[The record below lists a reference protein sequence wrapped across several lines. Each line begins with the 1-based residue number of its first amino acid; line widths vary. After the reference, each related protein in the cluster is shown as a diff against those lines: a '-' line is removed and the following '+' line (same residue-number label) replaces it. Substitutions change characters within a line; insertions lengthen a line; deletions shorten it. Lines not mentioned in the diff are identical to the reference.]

1 MMRFENTVIST
12 LCVHLILAVGYRPLT
27 VLTVVIFI
35 QGLTSSLFLAEELAQ
50 CLVYIKSLLNPVFYC
65 YKIKRNR
72 RAVKKL
78 YFILLYPRKLDINN
92 SINNETSLDNW
103 SE

>member
-1 MMRFENTVIST
+1 MMRFENAVIST

-78 YFILLYPRKLDINN
+78 
-92 SINNETSLDNW
+92 
-103 SE
+103 

>member
-35 QGLTSSLFLAEELAQ
+35 QGLTSSLFLAEELEKLMF
-50 CLVYIKSLLNPVFYC
+50 CLHQVLAESCLL
-65 YKIKRNR
+65 
-72 RAVKKL
+72 
-78 YFILLYPRKLDINN
+78 LLEN
-92 SINNETSLDNW
+92 
-103 SE
+103 

>member
-1 MMRFENTVIST
+1 MMRFENTVISN

-78 YFILLYPRKLDINN
+78 
-92 SINNETSLDNW
+92 
-103 SE
+103 

>member
-35 QGLTSSLFLAEELAQ
+35 QGFTFIQEFTLTK
-50 CLVYIKSLLNPVFYC
+50 VKSLDKTCFTRSLKSISDHVRF
-65 YKIKRNR
+65 KGR
-72 RAVKKL
+72 RFKK
-78 YFILLYPRKLDINN
+78 FIL
-92 SINNETSLDNW
+92 
-103 SE
+103 